1 MEKTGR
7 GSRNHPHLPFS
18 RFFARRF
25 DAESAFHRLYCPRRK
40 KDMRV
45 NGELYFWINGWMDF
59 LCLIL
64 TACLARRRLRPA
76 RMTLA
81 AALGA
86 LCAILAWMLPG
97 WARGLVSLVMVS
109 LLMTLTAFGKDGFR
123 LWPLTVAAGLFFSG
137 AADFLLDRGIP
148 PAVVMIISGGIALGV
163 AVILRGTAVRGRG
176 EFRLRLTVNGKS
188 ATLPAFRDS
197 GNLLTDGLT
206 GLPVIVA
213 SETLLK
219 PLLPP
224 GVHPGDLSTLPK
236 GWRLTRV
243 QTAAGSKCLMCFQP
257 DRACLIQGKV
267 LRPLRAAVA
276 VSDASGGRAL
286 LPEAIFMQEEGRIHA
301 DR

>member
-1 MEKTGR
+1 
-7 GSRNHPHLPFS
+7 
-18 RFFARRF
+18 
-25 DAESAFHRLYCPRRK
+25 
-40 KDMRV
+40 MRV

-59 LCLIL
+59 LCLTL

-76 RMTLA
+76 WMLLA

-86 LCAILAWMLPG
+86 VCAVLSWMLG
-97 WARGLVSLVMVS
+97 AWARSLPALGLFS
-109 LLMTLTAFGKDGFR
+109 LLMTLMAFGKDGFR

-137 AADFLLDRGIP
+137 TADFLLDRGVS
-148 PAVVMIISGGIALGV
+148 PAAVMGLSGGITLGV
-163 AVILRGTAVRGRG
+163 AAVLRGAAVRGRG

-197 GNLLTDGLT
+197 GNLLTDGVT
-206 GLPVIVA
+206 GLPVIVI
-213 SETLLK
+213 SESLLK

-224 GVHPGDLSTLPK
+224 GVHPGDLSTLPR

-276 VSDASGGRAL
+276 VSDSAGTRAL
-286 LPEAIFMQEEGRIHA
+286 LPEAIFMQEEGKIHA